1 MLELLTLKTFVYIDA
16 SNIRNA
22 LRKSHFEIDFLKLY
36 DYIKQKYEHLDSVKY
51 FEGFDSEDEE
61 KKKLFD
67 SYEKVGMTM
76 HLLSRKS
83 YTSPAKF
90 VQFSCEKCK
99 SPNKVQVFEEKTT
112 FKSNIDVFLSTEI
125 FSDIIQAR
133 EPLHLVIVSC
143 DGDYAEMIKKILE
156 LYPKTYVTVVATPF
170 KRFGNYLSAR
180 LSELKQMER
189 YHLINI
195 LTVKDKIGQKIQ
207 YQKKTNALVSNPV
220 SVVKSNMPPAHHNA
234 THSTNKA

>member
-22 LRKSHFEIDFLKLY
+22 LRKSNYEIDFLKLY
-36 DYIKQKYEHLDSVKY
+36 DYIKQKYNHLGSVKY
-51 FEGFDSEDEE
+51 FEGVDAEDVDM
-61 KKKLFD
+61 KALFA
-67 SYEKVGMTM
+67 SYEKAGITM

-83 YTSPAKF
+83 YLSKPIFKTFDCTA
-90 VQFSCEKCK
+90 CK
-99 SPNKVQVFEEKTT
+99 VKNKVQVREEKTT
-112 FKSNIDVFLSTEI
+112 MKSNIDVFLTTEI

-156 LYPKTYVTVVATPF
+156 LYPKTYVSVVATPF

-180 LSELKQMER
+180 LSELKKMDR
-189 YHLINI
+189 YNLVDI
-195 LTVKDKIGQKIQ
+195 LTVKEKIGQKIG
-207 YQKKTNALVSNPV
+207 YIKDTRA
-220 SVVKSNMPPAHHNA
+220 AHSQEILA
-234 THSTNKA
+234 SK